1 MGWMAREIVFSKK
14 AERGFATIIRA
25 LAYRHGEQ
33 VALDYQKRILGVLAL
48 LVDRPTLFPVLNPEK
63 NARIRKASVD
73 SLTILLYS
81 YTDTE
86 LRISDVTEARRD
98 WKKG

>member
-1 MGWMAREIVFSKK
+1 MAREIIFSKK

-33 VALDYQKRILGVLAL
+33 VALEYQKRILGVLAL
-48 LVDRPTLFPVLNPEK
+48 LADRPTLFPILNPEK
-63 NARIRKASVD
+63 DVNIRKGSID

-81 YTDTE
+81 YTDTV
-86 LRISDVTEARRD
+86 LRISDVTDARRN

>member
-1 MGWMAREIVFSKK
+1 MGREIVFSKK
-14 AERGFATIIRA
+14 AERGFATIIRT

-48 LVDRPTLFPVLNPEK
+48 LADRPTLFPVLNSEK
-63 NARIRKASVD
+63 NARIHKGSID

-81 YTDTE
+81 YTDTV
-86 LRISDVTEARRD
+86 LRISDVTDARRN
-98 WKKG
+98 WKKS

>member
-1 MGWMAREIVFSKK
+1 MGREIVLSKR
-14 AERGFATIIRA
+14 AERGFATIIRT

-33 VALDYQKRILGVLAL
+33 VALDYQKRILGFLAL
-48 LVDRPTLFPVLNPEK
+48 LADRPTLFPVLHPEK
-63 NARIRKASVD
+63 NVNIRKGSID

-86 LRISDVTEARRD
+86 LRISAVTDARRN
-98 WKKG
+98 WKKGQR